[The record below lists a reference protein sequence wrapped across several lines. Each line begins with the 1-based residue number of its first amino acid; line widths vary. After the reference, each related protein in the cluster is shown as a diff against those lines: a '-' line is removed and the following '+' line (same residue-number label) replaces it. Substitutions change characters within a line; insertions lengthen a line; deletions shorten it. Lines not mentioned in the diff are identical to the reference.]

1 MVDSSEKQQQQSTN
15 NVDVEMDEMENSNQL
30 DETSSSSSSNN
41 DLYDDVLSNAGETN
55 VLQWLLALDL
65 QVMGACRAD
74 ERLKPLLKL
83 NVSAGAAQDRL
94 LAHLSQNFEPSEVGI
109 LARCLCIPLV
119 SMRVGK
125 IQKQGTLLCPTATRG
140 NLNLAILPTSNLRI
154 SFIGDDGS
162 TERVGTFC
170 SESDCSAIEIK
181 DIVADESGRSFLIS
195 IPGGETFYFWCSEK
209 SKLLGDELRRKMRD
223 LVKMKPSLAELTGID
238 ASRIDCFAIHLR
250 AYLHGSAAIN
260 PQASSMMSRDPSID
274 GSVSSSELGLDAQIS
289 VAFQKPLRSEHFG
302 GLGSNTSLM
311 CSLSP
316 MSTGAFKDSV
326 LRNSSSVSVSR
337 ERPRHDGDS
346 YLSCVDSQISGTSS
360 IGAPNS
366 THDED
371 NDKLGRE
378 TGPSNVLEPFVAA
391 PPFQGSA
398 ATVHSLDS
406 AVFSPYYCWCP
417 PAVSTLQY
425 SVGSPH
431 FPILSTDSSIPL
443 LPSIAPSACSSG
455 ILTPMPSLVSDVS
468 TLDFPPLLPEPLIRL
483 PFSLATSQQIPTFTP
498 LVGDSIVHIPVI
510 DVCSSGQGYFVSAGP
525 AISGSIPQL
534 HPNLVNP
541 LIPQTESMAEKSA
554 RDTLRLLINNSNQPS
569 PQLIDLLPPML
580 SRSGEEARN
589 MLATGSRGL
598 YSNLLPPMLS
608 RSGEETRNMLVTGSR
623 GLYSRTIG
631 VDTTIANDFAIKSL
645 VSLSEKPIGW
655 LDKKQIGIQ
664 ELFVPRDKPGS
675 SGESS
680 LGDGFLDFE
689 EERKN

>member
-1 MVDSSEKQQQQSTN
+1 MVHSEPQQQSTN
-15 NVDVEMDEMENSNQL
+15 NHEIDEVEL
-30 DETSSSSSSNN
+30 DETTPSLSSPSNGDDAVYN
-41 DLYDDVLSNAGETN
+41 DVFGSGETN

-83 NVSAGAAQDRL
+83 NVSAGAAEDRL
-94 LAHLSQNFEPSEVGI
+94 LAHLSQNFEPSEVGM

-140 NLNLAILPTSNLRI
+140 NLNLAILPTSDLRI

-170 SESDCSAIEIK
+170 SESDCSAVEIK
-181 DIVADESGRSFLIS
+181 DIVADNSGRSFLTS
-195 IPGGETFYFWCSEK
+195 IPDGETFYFWCSEK
-209 SKLLGDELRRKMRD
+209 SKLLGDELRQKMRD
-223 LVKMKPSLAELTGID
+223 LVKMKPSLAELTGINE
-238 ASRIDCFAIHLR
+238 SRIDCFAIHLR

-260 PQASSMMSRDPSID
+260 PQASSMMSRDPPIA
-274 GSVSSSELGLDAQIS
+274 GSVDSPESGLDAKIA
-289 VAFQKPLRSEHFG
+289 VAPQKPLGSEHFG
-302 GLGSNTSLM
+302 GLGSNASLIS
-311 CSLSP
+311 SLSP
-316 MSTGAFKDSV
+316 MSSAFKDSMT
-326 LRNSSSVSVSR
+326 RNTSSVCASGDG
-337 ERPRHDGDS
+337 PRHYGDS
-346 YLSCVDSQISGTSS
+346 YLSCVDSQIGGTSS
-360 IGAPNS
+360 TDAPPSS
-366 THDED
+366 TYVED
-371 NDKLGRE
+371 DKLERE
-378 TGPSNVLEPFVAA
+378 ASPSIVLEQLVAA
-391 PPFQGSA
+391 PPFRGSA
-398 ATVHSLDS
+398 AGIHSLDS
-406 AVFSPYYCWCP
+406 TVLSPYYCWCP

-425 SVGSPH
+425 SVGTPH
-431 FPILSTDSSIPL
+431 LPILSTDSIPL
-443 LPSIAPSACSSG
+443 LSSKAPACSSS
-455 ILTPMPSLVSDVS
+455 ILTPMPSLVTDVS
-468 TLDFPPLLPEPLIRL
+468 ILDFPPLLPESLIRL
-483 PFSLATSQQIPTFTP
+483 PFSLTTSQQIPAFSP

-541 LIPQTESMAEKSA
+541 LIPETESMAEKSA

-569 PQLIDLLPPML
+569 PQLIDLLPPVL
-580 SRSGEEARN
+580 SRSSEETRN

-598 YSNLLPPMLS
+598 YSNLLPPVLS
-608 RSGEETRNMLVTGSR
+608 RSGEETRNMLVIGSR

-655 LDKKQIGIQ
+655 LDKKKISIQ
-664 ELFVPRDKPGS
+664 ELFVPMEKSGS

-680 LGDGFLDFE
+680 LGDDFIDFE
-689 EERKN
+689 ERNI